1 MDKEMLPKESTVE
14 VEDKLVPCDFCG
26 NNDFTFLYNS
36 HDYLSFSPLT
46 FKVMRCNR
54 CDLVS
59 LNPRPENI
67 ADYYGK
73 YRKGYSKKDIF
84 EFLVPNRIMKIK
96 KYKKGGRILDVG
108 CGQGGFLNTM
118 LKDGWE
124 IYGVELS
131 KDACDFARETYGLN
145 EINNCDLL
153 SLDFPDNFFDV
164 ITLWHVLEH
173 LGNPKDT
180 LKMIY
185 KILKEDGLLIVESPN
200 FCSIQSRFFK
210 DKWFSLDLPR
220 HLYQFSPKILKK
232 YLNETNFKIIKRDYI
247 VNPRINFVSFKKS
260 LLRWLGIQRAPKIK
274 ENDKLNNDANFRG
287 DKIVWRLFRFSFDIF
302 CLLISLFLNLTNC
315 DDSFR
320 VYCKKKEK
328 DFPEIKGE

>member
-1 MDKEMLPKESTVE
+1 MLPKESTVKI
-14 VEDKLVPCDFCG
+14 EDELIPCDFCG

-36 HDYLSFSPLT
+36 HDYLSFSSLT
-46 FKVMRCNR
+46 FKVMRCKR
-54 CDLVS
+54 CGLVN

-73 YRKGYSKKDIF
+73 YPKGSGTKDSF
-84 EFLVPNRIMKIK
+84 EFLVPDRIKKIK
-96 KYKKGGRILDVG
+96 KFKKGGRILDVG

-131 KDACDFARETYGLN
+131 RDACDFAREKYGLK

-153 SLDFPDNFFDV
+153 SAVFPDNFFDV

-173 LGNPKDT
+173 LGKPQDT
-180 LKMIY
+180 LRKIY
-185 KILKEDGLLIVESPN
+185 NILKEDGLLIIESPN

-210 DKWFSLDLPR
+210 DKWFNLDLPR
-220 HLYQFSPKILKK
+220 HLYQFSPKILKR
-232 YLNETNFKIIKRDYI
+232 YLEKTNFKIIKKDYI
-247 VNPRINFVSFKKS
+247 VNPRINFISFKMS
-260 LLRWLGIQRAPKIK
+260 LLRWTGIQRAPKIE
-274 ENDKLNNDANFRG
+274 ENDKLNTGTDSRK
-287 DKIVWRLFRFSFDIF
+287 DKIAWKLFRFSFNII
-302 CLLISLFLNLTNC
+302 CLLISLFLYLINC

-320 VYCKKKEK
+320 VYCKKTSRK
-328 DFPEIKGE
+328 

>member
-1 MDKEMLPKESTVE
+1 MDKEMLPPKSTVE
-14 VEDKLVPCDFCG
+14 LKNEMVACDLCG
-26 NNDFTFLYNS
+26 DNDFTFLYNS
-36 HDYLSFSPLT
+36 HDYLSFSPLI
-46 FKVMRCNR
+46 FELKKCEK
-54 CDLVS
+54 CGLVG

-67 ADYYGK
+67 SDYYGK
-73 YRKGYSKKDIF
+73 YRKGSIKKDIF
-84 EFLVPNRIMKIK
+84 EFLVPNRIKKIK
-96 KYKKGGRILDVG
+96 KFKKGGRILDVG

-185 KILKEDGLLIVESPN
+185 KILKEDGLLLVESPN

-220 HLYQFSPKILKK
+220 HLYQFSPKILKM
-232 YLNETNFKIIKRDYI
+232 YLKETNFKIIKRDYI
-247 VNPRINFVSFKKS
+247 VNPRINFISFKMS
-260 LLRWLGIQRAPKIK
+260 LLRWTGIQRAPKIE
-274 ENDKLNNDANFRG
+274 ENDKLNTDTDSRK
-287 DKIVWRLFRFSFDIF
+287 DKIAWKLFRFSFNII
-302 CLLISLFLNLTNC
+302 CLLISLFLNLINC

-320 VYCKKKEK
+320 VYCKKTSRK
-328 DFPEIKGE
+328 